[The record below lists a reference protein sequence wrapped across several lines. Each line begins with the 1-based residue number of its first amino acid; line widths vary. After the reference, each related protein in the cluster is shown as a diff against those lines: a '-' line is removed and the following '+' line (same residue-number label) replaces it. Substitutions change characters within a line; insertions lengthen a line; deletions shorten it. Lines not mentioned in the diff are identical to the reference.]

1 MNTSEMIL
9 AVLSATLV
17 LFINWRALATHNLP
31 SGRLWQMAAIW
42 VMIIVA
48 LALLLRF
55 FTG

>member
-17 LFINWRALATHNLP
+17 LFINWQALATHNLP

-42 VMIIVA
+42 VIIIVA
-48 LALLLRF
+48 MALLLRF